1 MNRPLIVAIIGVV
14 VVIAAIVLNFTLE
27 GPTPEEQLDLP
38 PTSQA
43 DGEPFPTDLVPTVL
57 QVSPSFDVVRIDPQ
71 GNTVIAGRAEP
82 GATIL
87 ILDGESEIGKIVADG
102 RGEWVFIPP
111 EPLPPGTRQL
121 SLEVR
126 VEGGDSLVSENVVVM
141 SVPERDGE
149 VLIIET
155 ARGGGGSR
163 VLQGPSAPPELTA
176 LTIESVDYDAGGRF
190 YLSGRADPGSVI
202 NIYLDNSF
210 IGRGEVDVSGYWL
223 LSPESLAA
231 AGSHVIR
238 ADQVGVRSNNVLARV
253 EIPFNLD
260 QQQVDLD
267 PGSVTILKGNSLWR
281 IARRIYGE
289 GVMYTVIYEANK
301 EQIKDPDL
309 IYPGQIFSLP
319 VRDRL

>member
-1 MNRPLIVAIIGVV
+1 VNRPLIVAIIGVV
-14 VVIAAIVLNFTLE
+14 VVIAAIVLNLTLE
-27 GPTPEEQLDLP
+27 GPTQEEQLDLP
-38 PTSQA
+38 TSSQA
-43 DGEPFPTDLVPTVL
+43 DGEPFPTDVIPTVL
-57 QVSPSFDVVRIDPQ
+57 QVNPSFDVVRIDPQ

-121 SLEVR
+121 SLEVPI
-126 VEGGDSLVSENVVVM
+126 EGGDSLVSENVVVM

-155 ARGGGGSR
+155 ARSGGGSR
-163 VLQGPSAPPELTA
+163 VLQGPSAPPELQT

-210 IGRGEVDVSGYWL
+210 IGRGNVDTSGYWL
-223 LSPESLAA
+223 ISPEALAA
-231 AGSHVIR
+231 AGSHIIR
-238 ADQVGVRSNNVLARV
+238 ADQVGARSNVLARV
-253 EIPFNLD
+253 EIPFNLL
-260 QQQVDLD
+260 QQQVALD
-267 PGSVTILKGNSLWR
+267 PGSVTVVKGNSLWR

-289 GVMYTVIYEANK
+289 GVMYTLIYESNK

-309 IYPGQIFSLP
+309 IYPGQVFSLP